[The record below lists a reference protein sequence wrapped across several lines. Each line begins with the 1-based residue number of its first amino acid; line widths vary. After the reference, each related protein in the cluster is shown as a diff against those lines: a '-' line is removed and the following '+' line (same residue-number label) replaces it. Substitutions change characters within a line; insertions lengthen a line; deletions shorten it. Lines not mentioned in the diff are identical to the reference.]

1 LQPKKSPLKVSRE
14 VKTAILVLS
23 GIALFIYLFSFLK
36 GDDLFSNTKTY
47 YTLFDYNALSP
58 SSPVTVKGNKVGKV
72 EEIEYVFET
81 GKTKVSFSVD
91 PKLKFSKNS
100 VIRLYETGI
109 MGGNAL
115 AIVNSYDN
123 DFANPGDYIKS
134 EVKPGLITSLES
146 NFSGLSS
153 DLDSTIRS
161 ADTLMTSLNKLVVDE
176 SEDGLKRTIAELNT
190 SLKSFQTLSSSI
202 QGVIAQ
208 NDQKIASVLDNFDKT
223 SNDLSEL
230 AKELKEAGLSK
241 TLGNL
246 DKTLE
251 SLQSVLAS
259 IDNKEGTIGK
269 LLHDDAVYKNI
280 EAATKEMELLLLD
293 IKLHPARYRRILSKK
308 EIPYEEP
315 TEDQKN

>member
-1 LQPKKSPLKVSRE
+1 LKVSRE

-36 GDDLFSNTKTY
+36 GDDIFTDTDTY
-47 YTLFDYNALSP
+47 YTIFDYNALSP

-72 EEIEYVFET
+72 EAIDYIFET

-100 VIRLYETGI
+100 IIRLYETGL

-115 AIVNSYDN
+115 AIINAYDKEY
-123 DFANPGDYIKS
+123 AVPGDFIES
-134 EVKPGLITSLES
+134 EVKPGLISSLER

-153 DLDSTIRS
+153 DLDATIRS
-161 ADTLMTSLNKLVVDE
+161 ADTLMTNINKLVVDE
-176 SEDGLKRTIAELNT
+176 SEDGFKQTIAELNA
-190 SLKSFQTLSSSI
+190 SLKSFQVLSSSI
-202 QGVIAQ
+202 QGVISQ
-208 NDQKIASVLDNFDKT
+208 NDEKIASVLENFDKT
-223 SNDLSEL
+223 SKDLSAL
-230 AKELKEAGLSK
+230 AQELKDAGLSK
-241 TLGNL
+241 TLNNL

-251 SLQSVLAS
+251 GMQKVLAS
-259 IDNKEGTIGK
+259 VDNNEGTIGK

-308 EIPYEEP
+308 EIPYEAP